1 MSDLLVEQAPAKVN
15 LTLRVGAR
23 RDDGFHA
30 LESLVAFADVADRLT
45 LATGRPLGLEVEAA
59 DRDACGALS
68 NNLVLRAAH
77 ALADCVNDL
86 QLGHFVLTKQI
97 PVAAGLGGGS
107 ADAAAALRLLAR
119 ANDIALDDLRLAETA
134 ASVGADVPVCLDPHA
149 GVMRGTGEILSA
161 PVVLPKLAAVLVNPG
176 VPLATGDVFAEFDR
190 RSEVGTRRAPKDDGE
205 PSAFEARLRR
215 AVQDNDGELL
225 TILQSE
231 ANDLET
237 AATVLLPVIADV
249 LAALSALPQCRLAR
263 MSGSGATCFAL
274 CDSAVAAEAAART
287 LQASHPY
294 WWIRATG
301 LS

>member
-1 MSDLLVEQAPAKVN
+1 MSALLVEQAPAKVN

-30 LESLVAFADVADRLT
+30 LESLVCFADVADRLT
-45 LATGRPLGLEVEAA
+45 LVTDRPLGLDVEG
-59 DRDACGALS
+59 DDPDACGAVGD
-68 NNLVLRAAH
+68 NLVLLAAH
-77 ALADCVNDL
+77 ALADRVNDL

-119 ANDIALDDLRLAETA
+119 ANDIALDDPRLALA
-134 ASVGADVPVCLDPHA
+134 AACVGADVPICLDPRA
-149 GVMRGTGEILSA
+149 GVMRGKGETVSA
-161 PVVLPKLAAVLVNPG
+161 AVALPKLAAVLVNPG

-205 PSAFEARLRR
+205 PSAFEVRLR
-215 AVQDNDGELL
+215 AAQDNDGELL

-231 ANDLET
+231 ANDLEA
-237 AATVLLPVIADV
+237 AATLLRPVIADV
-249 LAALSALPQCRLAR
+249 LAAVKALPQCRLAR

-274 CDSAVAAEAAART
+274 CDSAAAAEAAARK
-287 LQASHPY
+287 LQASHRH

-301 LS
+301 LY